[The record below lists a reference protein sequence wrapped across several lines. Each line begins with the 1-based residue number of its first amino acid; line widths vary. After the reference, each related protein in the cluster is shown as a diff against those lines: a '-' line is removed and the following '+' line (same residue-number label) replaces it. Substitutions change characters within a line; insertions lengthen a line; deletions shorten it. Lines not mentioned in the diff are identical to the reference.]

1 MTISYSFEELNEKTN
16 FILAKKDPPVTLA
29 KHIYDCLIALKE
41 YFEENEGLW
50 RQSWKRISLISYEEA
65 KKLLLI
71 SIYFHDIGK
80 ATKEF
85 QNALEEET
93 KSFHPFYV
101 LFVLPLNLGKLKGI
115 SLVPLAIINH
125 HTPYYIKNQ
134 SSLYENIEISPPD
147 FLEKFKVFFDFYPRI
162 IEEIFQIKTEPVS
175 PINNSLEEIKKTLL
189 ETKIKISNLNS
200 ASRIQ
205 IENIFYFLSGGLVF
219 SDRIASKRELNK
231 SFSPYFKT
239 QNVEQSL
246 KKSISGFKRWKNFQT
261 KASQMKS
268 SVFLEIPTGEGKTE
282 AALLWAENNLK
293 NKYTKII
300 YTLPT
305 RVTSNKIY
313 ERIKKVLENNEV
325 GLVHSDAKFILEEEF
340 PEMPEKQKLALEYYL
355 RKYFFL
361 PFTVS
366 TLDSLLIRF
375 LHSGR
380 WDAAR
385 FNLQNTLIIVDEIH
399 AYNPRLLGFLLKTLE
414 ILASFSN
421 KFMLMSASMP
431 EVIKRKFEKH
441 LNFKTYGG
449 VYQEEILFEKSPG
462 FIQKYSCSLS
472 DAIKEIINEWR
483 KGKNILVICNTVK
496 KAKNLYNQLKEE
508 FGENIL
514 ENVVLYHSE
523 FTHIDRML
531 KEDEIYFRLG
541 KINWEELR
549 SEQVMI
555 KEELK
560 DFKEIISKNLYKKPY
575 ILISTQVAE
584 VSLDIDFSILF
595 TERAPIDALIQR
607 FGRVNRKKLSE
618 KRTAFKIF
626 EKLDTG
632 EKGKWKYPYPKEIID
647 ITWKTIRKG
656 NFTIKDTYEWLNN
669 VYSEDNTFGKN
680 WYEREFEY
688 GYNLYEKMLSDTK
701 GISELS
707 IPEDKLDEF
716 VLRPVE
722 KGLKKTSVIP
732 VQIYDAKNLKSKGVR
747 DQYLNAVDIYLYRKF
762 ANQAIIQ
769 KTEWVNILINK
780 NYDYLYGIDWSE
792 DEFINF

>member
-1 MTISYSFEELNEKTN
+1 MTISSSFEELNEKTK
-16 FILAKKDPPVTLA
+16 FILAKKGPSVTLA

-50 RQSWKRISLISYEEA
+50 RQNWKRISLISYEEA
-65 KKLLLI
+65 KKLLLL
-71 SIYFHDIGK
+71 SVYFHDIGK

-85 QNALEEET
+85 QDALEEET
-93 KSFHPFYV
+93 KSFHPFYA
-101 LFVLPLNLGKLKGI
+101 LFVLPLSLGKLKGI
-115 SLVPLAIINH
+115 PLVSLAILNH
-125 HTPYYIKNQ
+125 HTPYYTTVEGG
-134 SSLYENIEISPPD
+134 LYEKVEISSPN
-147 FLEKFKVFFDFYPRI
+147 FSKKEAFFNFYPQI
-162 IEEIFQIKTEPVS
+162 IEEIFQIKVEPIFSV
-175 PINNSLEEIKKTLL
+175 NNSLEEIRKVLL

-219 SDRIASKRELNK
+219 ADRIASKRELNK
-231 SFSPYFKT
+231 NFSPYFKT

-246 KKSISGFKRWKNFQT
+246 KKSISGFKCWKNFQT
-261 KASQMKS
+261 KVSQMES
-268 SVFLEIPTGEGKTE
+268 SVFLGIPTGEGKTE

-305 RVTSNKIY
+305 RVASNKIY
-313 ERIKKVLENNEV
+313 ERMKKALKDNEI
-325 GLVHSDAKFILEEEF
+325 GLVHSDAKFVLEEEF
-340 PEMPEKQKLALEYYL
+340 PEISERQKLALEYYL

-361 PFTVS
+361 PFTVG
-366 TLDSLLIRF
+366 TLDSLLIKF

-380 WDAAR
+380 WDVAR
-385 FNLQNTLIIVDEIH
+385 FNLQNSLIIVDEIH
-399 AYNPRLLGFLLKTLE
+399 TYNPRLLGFLLKTLE

-421 KFMLMSASMP
+421 KFILMSASMP

-462 FIQKYSCSLS
+462 FIQKCPCLLS
-472 DAIKEIINEWR
+472 DAKKEIISEWE
-483 KGKNILVICNTVK
+483 KGKNVLVICNTVK
-496 KAKNLYNQLKEE
+496 EAKNLYNQLKEE
-508 FGENIL
+508 FEENIL

-541 KINWEELR
+541 KISWEELK

-555 KEELK
+555 NRELK
-560 DFKEIISKNLYKKPY
+560 DFKEIIPKNLYKKPY

-632 EKGKWKYPYPKEIID
+632 EKGKWRYPYPKEIID
-647 ITWKTIRKG
+647 ITWETIKEGDFTIR
-656 NFTIKDTYEWLNN
+656 DTYEWLNN
-669 VYSEDNTFGKN
+669 VYSESNTFGKN
-680 WYEREFEY
+680 CYKKEFEY
-688 GYNLYEKMLSDTK
+688 GYNLYEKILSATRS
-701 GISELS
+701 ISELS

-722 KGLKKTSVIP
+722 KGLKKISVIP
-732 VQIYDAKNLKSKGVR
+732 VQIYDAKNLKFKGIR
-747 DQYLNAVDIYLYRKF
+747 EQYLNAVDIYLYRKF
-762 ANQAIIQ
+762 TNQAIIQ
-769 KTEWVNILINK
+769 QTDWVDILVNK
-780 NYDYLYGIDWSE
+780 NYDYLYGIDWGE
-792 DEFINF
+792 DEFISF

>member
-1 MTISYSFEELNEKTN
+1 MTISSSFEELNEKTN
-16 FILAKKDPPVTLA
+16 FILAKKSPPVTLA
-29 KHIYDCLIALKE
+29 KHIYNCLVALKE
-41 YFEENEGLW
+41 YLEENEKLW
-50 RQSWKRISLISYEEA
+50 RQNWEKISLISYEEA
-65 KKLLLI
+65 KKLLLL
-71 SIYFHDIGK
+71 SVYFHDIGK

-85 QNALEEET
+85 QDTLEEET
-93 KSFHPFYV
+93 KSFHPFYA
-101 LFVLPLNLGKLKGI
+101 LFVLPLNLGKIKGI
-115 SLVPLAIINH
+115 PLVSLAIVNH
-125 HTPYYIKNQ
+125 HTPYYT
-134 SSLYENIEISPPD
+134 SVEGGLYEKVEILPPN
-147 FLEKFKVFFDFYPRI
+147 FLEKFEVFFNFYPQI
-162 IEEIFQIKTEPVS
+162 IEEVFQIKAEPIFPV
-175 PINNSLEEIKKTLL
+175 NNSFEEVKKALL

-219 SDRIASKRELNK
+219 ADRVASKRELNK
-231 SFSPYFKT
+231 NFFPYFKT

-246 KKSISGFKRWKNFQT
+246 KKSISGFKCWKNFQT
-261 KASQMKS
+261 KVSQMNS

-305 RVTSNKIY
+305 RVASNKIY
-313 ERIKKVLENNEV
+313 ERIKKALRDNEI

-340 PEMPEKQKLALEYYL
+340 PEISERQKLALEYYL

-361 PFTVS
+361 PFIVG

-380 WDAAR
+380 WDVAR
-385 FNLQNTLIIVDEIH
+385 FNLQNSLIIVDEIH
-399 AYNPRLLGFLLKTLE
+399 TYNPRLLGFLLKTLE
-414 ILASFSN
+414 ILASLGN

-431 EVIKRKFEKH
+431 TVIKKKFEKH

-449 VYQEEILFEKSPG
+449 LYQERILFEKSPG
-462 FIQKYSCSLS
+462 FIQKCPCSLS
-472 DAIKEIINEWR
+472 DAKKEIISEWE
-483 KGKNILVICNTVK
+483 KGKNVLVICNTVK
-496 KAKNLYNQLKEE
+496 EAKNLYNQLKETFE
-508 FGENIL
+508 EDIL

-541 KINWEELR
+541 KISWEELK

-555 KEELK
+555 KGELI
-560 DFKEIISKNLYKKPY
+560 DFKEIIDKKLYKKPY
-575 ILISTQVAE
+575 ILIATQVAE
-584 VSLDIDFSILF
+584 ISLDIDFSILF

-607 FGRVNRKKLSE
+607 FGRVNRKKLPE

-632 EKGKWKYPYPKEIID
+632 EKGQWRYPYPKEIID
-647 ITWKTIRKG
+647 ITWEIVKEG
-656 NFTIKDTYEWLNN
+656 NFTIRDTYEWLNN
-669 VYSEDNTFGKN
+669 VYSENNTFGKN
-680 WYEREFEY
+680 WYKKEFEY
-688 GYNLYEKMLSDTK
+688 GYNLYEKMLSNTK
-701 GISELS
+701 GISKLS

-747 DQYLNAVDIYLYRKF
+747 EQYLNAVDIYLYRKF

-769 KTEWVNILINK
+769 QTDWINILVNK
-780 NYDYLYGIDWSE
+780 SYDYLYGIDWGE
-792 DEFINF
+792 DEFISF